1 MAIPIVRNPAVSLT
15 VPYEELDGSP
25 TESLGEN
32 GFEAVRQLKCAWTDR
47 LLLALQLSGDAVYSG
62 GTVTYYSAAKYPK
75 NPSATVQNIDIQP
88 FGGKLTAEGGDTT
101 LAGYGYALLN
111 VKYSLPSD
119 FGGTPGDDEVFVT
132 ESLEPSS
139 EFITLDPFWYFWS
152 SDGVPLTD
160 EEAPGKQFR
169 SVDWI
174 YERAKMPYI
183 PQATFDLVGYCNST
197 AIFSNSLLVTFPAET
212 LLYKPPSLRRER
224 TFSGVGK
231 WSIRY
236 AFSYRPQGWNKFWR
250 GSTSAFD
257 EIINSVSAP
266 VKVYPLGNFFD
277 LIG

>member
-1 MAIPIVRNPAVSLT
+1 MAIPIVRNPAVPIT
-15 VPYEELDGSP
+15 VPFAELQDSP
-25 TESLGEN
+25 VESLGEN
-32 GFEAVRQLKCAWTDR
+32 GFEATRTLVCAWTDR
-47 LLLALQLSGDAVYSG
+47 LLLAVQLSGDSAYSG
-62 GTVTYYSAAKYPK
+62 GSVTYYSAAKYPK

-88 FGGKLTAEGGDTT
+88 FGGRLTAEGGDLT
-101 LAGYGYALLN
+101 LARYEAAQLT
-111 VKYSLPSD
+111 VRYSLPPD
-119 FGGTPGDDEVFVT
+119 FGGMPGDDEVFVT
-132 ESLEPSS
+132 ESLEPNA
-139 EFITLDPFWYFWS
+139 EFLTLSPFWYFWS
-152 SDGVPLTD
+152 SDGSTLTD
-160 EEAPGKQFR
+160 EEAPAKQLR

-183 PQATFDLVGYCNST
+183 PQATFDLVGYCNKE
-197 AIFSNSLLVTFPAET
+197 AVISNSLGVTFAAET
-212 LLYKPPSLRRER
+212 LLYKPPSLRRDR